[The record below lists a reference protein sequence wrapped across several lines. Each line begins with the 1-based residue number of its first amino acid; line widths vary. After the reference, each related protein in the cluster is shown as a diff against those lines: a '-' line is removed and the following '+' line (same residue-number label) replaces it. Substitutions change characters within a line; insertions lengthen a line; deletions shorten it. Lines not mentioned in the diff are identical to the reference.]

1 MQHIGPTALAIGLI
15 VATLSTPWS
24 AEAAAPSAESRLRV
38 SRSLS
43 AVAPGSDLERAV
55 LRLEHRSGQSRV
67 AETEALADM
76 TARLAR
82 MGRSIAELHALVA
95 AMPDQPCASA
105 AAPVE
110 SPACPPTANAGDGNG
125 GWPWLTMFGGAGT
138 VVLLGLLLRRRQPA
152 GQPAA
157 SMAAEVEAAA
167 PETIAVEPVPPVT
180 EKPQPP
186 AIEEVW
192 PASVQP
198 PVDDAITDADLSLEL
213 ADVMVSMGLGGG
225 AVQTLEGHIR
235 QHPRQA
241 LFHWLKLLDVYRRFG
256 QRDEFEKAAAEL
268 QHHFNIAP
276 PEWQAR
282 RPGGPVPSLEN
293 YPHITSRLQEL
304 WPRRSCVQYLNRLL
318 EDNRGGT
325 RTGFAQPVV
334 EEILLLLDLLR
345 A

>member
-1 MQHIGPTALAIGLI
+1 MRHSGRAALTLALAFAAMSAPWLAGA
-15 VATLSTPWS
+15 AT
-24 AEAAAPSAESRLRV
+24 PSAEPGLRASRT
-38 SRSLS
+38 LS
-43 AVAPGSDLERAV
+43 VVAPGSDLERAL

-67 AETEALADM
+67 AENEALADM

-82 MGRSIAELHALVA
+82 MGRSIGELHALVA
-95 AMPDQPCASA
+95 AMPDQPCLSA

-110 SPACPPTANAGDGNG
+110 APACPPAAAASADSEG
-125 GWPWLTMFGGAGT
+125 GWPWLTMFGSAGT
-138 VVLLGLLLRRRQPA
+138 VLLAGLLLYRRRPA
-152 GQPAA
+152 GQP
-157 SMAAEVEAAA
+157 EVEAAVS
-167 PETIAVEPVPPVT
+167 PETIAVEPVVPPIT
-180 EKPQPP
+180 EKPLPP
-186 AIEEVW
+186 AVAEEVW

-198 PVDDAITDADLSLEL
+198 AEDDAITDADLSLEL

-256 QRDEFEKAAAEL
+256 QRDEFEQAAAEL

-276 PEWQAR
+276 PDWQAR
-282 RPGGPVPSLEN
+282 QAGGPVPTLEN

>member
-1 MQHIGPTALAIGLI
+1 MF
-15 VATLSTPWS
+15 VSWYC
-24 AEAAAPSAESRLRV
+24 EAATPSAEPRLRA
-38 SRSLS
+38 SRTLS
-43 AVAPGSDLERAV
+43 VVAPGSDLERAL
-55 LRLEHRSGQSRV
+55 LRLEHRAGQSRV
-67 AETEALADM
+67 AENETLADM

-82 MGRSIAELHALVA
+82 MGRSIAELRELVA
-95 AMPDQPCASA
+95 AMPDQPCQSA
-105 AAPVE
+105 AAPIE
-110 SPACPPTANAGDGNG
+110 APTCPPTAATSADGDD
-125 GWPWLTMFGGAGT
+125 GWPWLTMFGSAGT
-138 VVLLGLLLRRRQPA
+138 VLLAGLLLFRRRPA
-152 GQPAA
+152 GQPEP
-157 SMAAEVEAAA
+157 EVEAMVS
-167 PETIAVEPVPPVT
+167 PETIMEPMPPVT
-180 EKPQPP
+180 EKPRPP
-186 AIEEVW
+186 AVVEEVW
-192 PASVQP
+192 PVSIQP
-198 PVDDAITDADLSLEL
+198 AVDDAITDADLSLEL

-256 QRDEFEKAAAEL
+256 QRDEFEQAAAEL

-276 PEWQAR
+276 PDWQAR
-282 RPGGPVPSLEN
+282 QAGGPVPTLEN